1 MYDHISQART
11 CMKKLSCE
19 VPDLF
24 FVSLEG
30 DWVGTHKIAMKL
42 FSPLIRDLVQGD
54 SVSHIS
60 VPTSGSALHHLVSI
74 LTTGSTVSASMAE
87 LKSVGEIMNII
98 APGIFNYCQV
108 GAAEDECET
117 ARDIK
122 NFASPADPVESF
134 VFEKIDVDINDSTG
148 CLSGVALLKEDCSDH
163 GKADPDLAKEAQFGC
178 YKCLRTFVVKSHLR
192 LHEEVA
198 HGTETLNDKLSQGR
212 GRPRKC
218 FIETYR
224 GQRLI
229 KSVKKQQ
236 EKELKEEKRQ
246 ERRQL
251 WEKGLCRG
259 PDGEVMTLQEAGKFG
274 PSMMNSQQRE
284 ERKMKSLEKRSLWEN
299 GLCRGPDGKI
309 VTFQEVGKFGSAG
322 SAIRGREVC
331 SYCGKSF
338 NSKKALE
345 NHELFHS
352 GEKPFVCG
360 VCLKAFTSRGGLG
373 SHIKNSSCRK

>member
-1 MYDHISQART
+1 MN
-11 CMKKLSCE
+11 KLSCE

-30 DWVGTHKIAMKL
+30 DMVGTHKIAMKL

-60 VPTSGSALHHLVSI
+60 VPAAGSVIHHLVSI
-74 LTTGSTVSASMAE
+74 LTTGSTVSASVNM
-87 LKSVGEIMNII
+87 LNSVGEIMNII
-98 APGIFNYCQV
+98 APGIFDSCQV
-108 GAAEDECET
+108 CADENKCEI
-117 ARDIK
+117 ARDTR
-122 NFASPADPVESF
+122 NCAPPPDPVEGF
-134 VFEKIDVDINDSTG
+134 VFEKIEVESNNSAE
-148 CLSGVALLKEDCSDH
+148 CMSGVYLLKGDCSDH
-163 GKADPDLAKEAQFGC
+163 GKADPGLAKEDIFGC
-178 YKCLRTFVVKSHLR
+178 DKCLRTFVDKSHLR

-198 HGTETLNDKLSQGR
+198 HGAETANNRLGR
-212 GRPRKC
+212 GRGRSRKC

-229 KSVKKQQ
+229 KSVKKQH
-236 EKELKEEKRQ
+236 ERELKEEKRQ
-246 ERRQL
+246 ERKHL

-259 PDGEVMTLQEAGKFG
+259 SNGEIMTFQEVSRKFG
-274 PSMMNSQQRE
+274 SSLMNSQQRE
-284 ERKMKSLEKRSLWEN
+284 ERKSQALEKRSLWEK
-299 GLCRGPDGKI
+299 GLCKGPDGKI
-309 VTFQEVGKFGSAG
+309 VTFQEVGKFGSSG

-331 SYCGKSF
+331 SSCGKSF

-345 NHELFHS
+345 NHELFHT

-373 SHIKNSSCRK
+373 SHVKNSSCRLPK